1 MVELDDYLDPLEK
14 IIWRGRPEGFGVNQ
28 NEEYMITN
36 QRLLIKKGFRK
47 ENIWF
52 ERLENIKKTI
62 VIRGITGTIFGT
74 GSIYPITKT
83 YPYHPQHRRYSEAS
97 SHDLIK
103 VYNLITE
110 QTEEVI
116 KRELSARNYDRP
128 CLNTIKEPYKIQKIL
143 EEAIFG
149 AGTNYV
155 NCGYCSY
162 RFDLN
167 KKGRCPSCGGI
178 DQY

>member
-14 IIWRGRPEGFGVNQ
+14 IIWRGKPAGFKVNQ

-36 QRLLIKKGFRK
+36 QRLLIKKRIRK
-47 ENIWF
+47 ENYWF
-52 ERLENIKKTI
+52 ERLQNIKKTI
-62 VIRGITGTIFGT
+62 VIRGITGIIFGT
-74 GSIYPITKT
+74 GSIYPITET
-83 YPYHPQHRRYSEAS
+83 YPYHPQHRRYSEAG

-116 KRELSARNYDRP
+116 KRELYINNHYRP
-128 CLNTIKEPYKIQKIL
+128 CLNSIKEPYKIQKIL

-149 AGTNYV
+149 VGASYV
-155 NCGYCSY
+155 NCEYCSY
-162 RFDLN
+162 RYDLN
-167 KKGRCPSCGGI
+167 KEGRCPNCGGI
-178 DQY
+178 DQN